1 MNKKC
6 MLHVISVSAFVI
18 FIVLGLACASEPKYY
33 DPTEIKGLGVIE
45 VNAEYTTY
53 RDVTQTR
60 YVGGTGS
67 IGVSTRSGS
76 LSIPGTTRGVEYY
89 TTTEAVKDDYHLPFI
104 ILENGIET
112 FRGNTPIRV
121 TNFDPGVTYTII
133 WSGVNGAR
141 KEGTFVITTARP
153 FTRYIHL
160 E

>member
-33 DPTEIKGLGVIE
+33 EPAEIKGLGVIE

-53 RDVTQTR
+53 RDVTRTR
-60 YVGGTGS
+60 YVSSTGS
-67 IGVSTRSGS
+67 FGMSGS
-76 LSIPGTTRGVEYY
+76 VSIPGRTGGVEYY

-104 ILENGIET
+104 ILVNGIET

-121 TNFDPGVTYTII
+121 TNFDPGVTYKII
-133 WSGVNGAR
+133 WNGINGTR
-141 KEGTFVITTARP
+141 KEGTFVITTASP